1 MRSTDGLL
9 LLELPKIERETCQ
22 QMTPLAVFCAERSQT
37 KLQPSLE
44 VG

>member
-1 MRSTDGLL
+1 

-37 KLQPSLE
+37 KFRTPDLPFEIGCFS
-44 VG
+44 